1 MFRDYDTFRQW
12 FYGVATAAG
21 AVLSGYGVISQEQAQ
36 LWLGLAL
43 AIVGSVASTNVRN
56 KRGTDSGSNGNDPD
70 DNRGIRHGQARNPR
84 KTD

>member
-1 MFRDYDTFRQW
+1 MFHDYDTFRQW

-43 AIVGSVASTNVRN
+43 AIVGGMAGTNVRN
-56 KRGTDSGSNGNDPD
+56 KRGTDAGSDGDDPD
-70 DNRGIRHGQARNPR
+70 DGRGIRHDQARNPR
-84 KTD
+84 KTH

>member
-1 MFRDYDTFRQW
+1 MFHDYDTFRQW

-43 AIVGSVASTNVRN
+43 AIVGGMAGTNVRN
-56 KRGTDSGSNGNDPD
+56 KRGTDSGSDGD
-70 DNRGIRHGQARNPR
+70 DSDDSRRIRHGQARNPR
-84 KTD
+84 KTH

>member
-1 MFRDYDTFRQW
+1 MFKDYDTFRRW
-12 FYGVATAAG
+12 FYGVAVAAG
-21 AVLSGYGVISQEQAQ
+21 AVLSGYGVISDEQAQ

-56 KRGTDSGSNGNDPD
+56 SNGTDSGDNGDDPD
-70 DNRGIRHGQARNPR
+70 DNRGDRYGQARNSR

>member
-1 MFRDYDTFRQW
+1 MFHDYDTFRQW

-56 KRGTDSGSNGNDPD
+56 KRGTDSGSNGDDPD
-70 DNRGIRHGQARNPR
+70 DGRGIRHGQARDSR
-84 KTD
+84 KTG